1 MSTFDLF
8 TPKISTFNMWLI
20 NNLLQNYLHFLGAE
34 TCSQEKEKE
43 KIYIDFEKPH
53 KYVT

>member
-8 TPKISTFNMWLI
+8 TPKISTFNMWLN

-34 TCSQEKEKE
+34 PGSQEKEKE
-43 KIYIDFEKPH
+43 KNYIDFEKPH
-53 KYVT
+53 KYAT

>member
-8 TPKISTFNMWLI
+8 TPKISTFNMWLN

-34 TCSQEKEKE
+34 TCSQEKESAAYPGKSSR
-43 KIYIDFEKPH
+43 
-53 KYVT
+53 VC